1 MNEMI
6 STLAQIHK
14 NAEIGENVTIEA
26 FAVIHDNVKIGAG
39 THIQSHAVIFPG
51 ARIGKN
57 CNIFPGAVISA
68 VPQDLKFAGEDTTTE
83 IGDNT
88 VIREYCTIHR
98 GTKENWKTV
107 IGSNCLIMN
116 YVHVA
121 HDCVIGNHVILSGYS
136 GLAGHVDIEDYVIM
150 EGYSMVQ
157 QFIRIGAHAFLAGSS
172 KVRKNV
178 PPYVKAA
185 REPLSYIGVN
195 TVGLSRRGFKPEV
208 IKQIEDIYRLLY
220 VMGTSIPTA
229 LKAIEAEIPNSAEKQ
244 SIIDFI
250 NNSPNGIMKGPLSS
264 LKESDAVEN

>member
-1 MNEMI
+1 MI
-6 STLAQIHK
+6 STLAQVHK
-14 NAEIGENVTIEA
+14 NAEIGENVTIDA
-26 FAVIHDNVKIGAG
+26 FAVIHYNVKIGSG
-39 THIQSHAVIFPG
+39 THIQSHVVIYPG

-57 CNIFPGAVISA
+57 CKIFPGAVISA
-68 VPQDLKFAGEDTTTE
+68 VPQDLKFAGEDTTVE

-88 VIREYCTIHR
+88 VIREYSTIHR

-116 YVHVA
+116 YVHIA
-121 HDCVIGNHVILSGYS
+121 HDCVIGNHVILSGYC
-136 GLAGHVDIEDYVIM
+136 GLAGHVDIEDFVIL

-195 TVGLSRRGFKPEV
+195 TVGLTRRGFKPNV

-229 LKAIEAEIPNSAEKQ
+229 LKAIEVEIPESQEKNN
-244 SIIDFI
+244 IIDFI

>member
-1 MNEMI
+1 MI

-14 NAEIGENVTIEA
+14 NAEIGENVTIDA

-39 THIQSHAVIFPG
+39 THIQSHAVIYPG
-51 ARIGKN
+51 ARIGKD
-57 CNIFPGAVISA
+57 CTIFPGAVISA
-68 VPQDLKFAGEDTTTE
+68 VPQDLKFAGEDTTVE

-107 IGSNCLIMN
+107 IGNNCLIMN

-121 HDCVIGNHVILSGYS
+121 HDCVIGNHVILSGYC

-157 QFIRIGAHAFLAGSS
+157 QFIRIGAHAFLGGSS

-229 LKAIEAEIPNSAEKQ
+229 LKAIAIEIPDSQEKQ
-244 SIIDFI
+244 NIIDFI

>member
-1 MNEMI
+1 MSLI
-6 STLAQIHK
+6 SPLAQISPK
-14 NAEIGENVTIEA
+14 AKLGENVSVEP
-26 FAVIHDNVKIGAG
+26 FALIHDNVEIGAG
-39 THIQSHAVIFPG
+39 TVIMSHAVLMPG

-57 CNIFPGAVISA
+57 CQIFPGAVISA
-68 VPQDLKFAGEDTTTE
+68 VPQDLKFAGEDTTAE

-150 EGYSMVQ
+150 EGYSMAQ
-157 QFIRIGAHAFLAGSS
+157 HFIPRGAHAFLAGNS
-172 KVRKNV
+172 KARKNV
-178 PPYVKAA
+178 PLYVKAA

-195 TVGLSRRGFKPEV
+195 TVGLSRRGFKPET
-208 IKQIEDIYRLLY
+208 IKNIEDTYRLLY
-220 VMGTSIPTA
+220 VMSTSIPTA
-229 LKAIEAEIPNSAEKQ
+229 VKAIETEIPESEEKRH
-244 SIIDFI
+244 IID
-250 NNSPNGIMKGPLSS
+250 
-264 LKESDAVEN
+264 

>member
-1 MNEMI
+1 MI

-39 THIQSHAVIFPG
+39 THIQSHAVIMSG

-68 VPQDLKFAGEDTTTE
+68 APQDLKFVGEETTVE

-121 HDCVIGNHVILSGYS
+121 HDCVIGNHVILSGYC

-157 QFIRIGAHAFLAGSS
+157 QFIKIGAHAFLAGSS

-195 TVGLSRRGFKPEV
+195 TVGLSRRGFKPEA
-208 IKQIEDIYRLLY
+208 IKQIEDTYRILY

-229 LKAIEAEIPNSAEKQ
+229 LKSIELEIPESKEKHN
-244 SIIDFI
+244 IIDFI

-264 LKESDAVEN
+264 LKESEI

>member
-1 MNEMI
+1 MI

-14 NAEIGENVTIEA
+14 NAEIGENVTIDA
-26 FAVIHDNVKIGAG
+26 FAVIQDNVKIGSG
-39 THIQSHAVIFPG
+39 THIQSHAVIYPG

-57 CNIFPGAVISA
+57 CHIFPGAVISA
-68 VPQDLKFAGEDTTTE
+68 VPQDLKFAGEDTTVE

-107 IGSNCLIMN
+107 SGKNCVIMN

-121 HDCVIGNHVILSGYS
+121 HDCVIGNHVILSGYC

-157 QFIRIGAHAFLAGSS
+157 QFIRIGAHAFLGGSS

-195 TVGLSRRGFKPEV
+195 TVGLTRRGFGPET
-208 IKQIEDIYRLLY
+208 IKQIEDIYRILY

-229 LKAIEAEIPNSAEKQ
+229 LKAIEVEIPESPEKRN
-244 SIIDFI
+244 IIDFI

>member
-1 MNEMI
+1 MI
-6 STLAQIHK
+6 SPLAQIHK

-39 THIQSHAVIFPG
+39 AIIQSHAVLMPG
-51 ARIGKN
+51 TRIGKN
-57 CNIFPGAVISA
+57 CNIFPGAVISG
-68 VPQDLKFAGEDTTTE
+68 VPQDLKFVGEETTVE

-107 IGSNCLIMN
+107 IGKNCLIMN
-116 YVHVA
+116 YVHIA
-121 HDCVIGNHVILSGYS
+121 HDCVIGDHVILSGYS
-136 GLAGHVDIEDYVIM
+136 GLAGHVDIEDWVIM

-157 QFIRIGAHAFLAGSS
+157 QFIKIGAHAFLAGNS

-195 TVGLSRRGFKPEV
+195 TVGLSRRGFKPET
-208 IKQIEDIYRLLY
+208 IKNIEDTYRLLY
-220 VMGTSIPTA
+220 VKGTSIPTA
-229 LKAIEAEIPNSAEKQ
+229 LKAIEEEIPESEEKKH
-244 SIIDFI
+244 IIDFI
-250 NNSPNGIMKGPLSS
+250 NNSPDGIMKGPVSR
-264 LKESDAVEN
+264 LKEPGAVEK

>member
-1 MNEMI
+1 MI
-6 STLAQIHK
+6 SPLAQIHK
-14 NAEIGENVTIEA
+14 DAEIGENVTIEA
-26 FAVIHDNVKIGAG
+26 FAVIHANVKIGEG
-39 THIQSHAVIFPG
+39 SLIQSHAVLMPG

-57 CNIFPGAVISA
+57 CVIFPGAVISA
-68 VPQDLKFAGEDTTTE
+68 VPQDLKFVGEETTVE

-121 HDCVIGNHVILSGYS
+121 HDCVIGDHVILSGYC

-157 QFIRIGAHAFLAGSS
+157 QFIRIGAHAFLAATS

-195 TVGLSRRGFKPEV
+195 TIGLTRRGFKPET
-208 IKQIEDIYRLLY
+208 IKNIEDTYRLLY
-220 VMGTSIPTA
+220 VKGTSIPTA
-229 LKAIEAEIPNSAEKQ
+229 LKAIEEEIPESEEKRH
-244 SIIDFI
+244 IIDFI
-250 NNSPNGIMKGPLSS
+250 KNSPDGIMKGPVSS
-264 LKESDAVEN
+264 LKEAGAVGK

>member
-1 MNEMI
+1 MI
-6 STLAQIHK
+6 SPLAQIHK

-26 FAVIHDNVKIGAG
+26 FVVIHDNVKIGAG
-39 THIQSHAVIFPG
+39 THIQSHAVIMPG

-57 CNIFPGAVISA
+57 CSIFPGAVISA

-116 YVHVA
+116 YVHIA

-136 GLAGHVDIEDYVIM
+136 GLAGHVDIEDHVIM

-157 QFIRIGAHAFLAGSS
+157 QFIHIGAHAFVAGSS

-185 REPLSYIGVN
+185 RDPLSYIGVN
-195 TVGLSRRGFKPEV
+195 VIGMTRRGFKTET
-208 IKQIEDIYRLLY
+208 IKNIEDTYRLLY
-220 VMGTSIPTA
+220 VKGTSIATA
-229 LKAIEAEIPNSAEKQ
+229 LKVIEHEIPQSPEKQ
-244 SIIDFI
+244 HIIDFI
-250 NNSPNGIMKGPLSS
+250 NNSPDGIMKGPISS
-264 LKESDAVEN
+264 LKEAGEIGK

>member
-1 MNEMI
+1 MI
-6 STLAQIHK
+6 STLAEIHK

-26 FAVIHDNVKIGAG
+26 FVVIHDNVKIGAG
-39 THIQSHAVIFPG
+39 TLIHSHAVIMPG

-57 CNIFPGAVISA
+57 CVIFPGAVISA
-68 VPQDLKFAGEDTTTE
+68 APQDLKFIGEDTTVE

-121 HDCVIGNHVILSGYS
+121 HDCVIGNHVILSGYC

-157 QFIRIGAHAFLAGSS
+157 QFIKIGAHAFLAGSS

-195 TVGLSRRGFKPEV
+195 TVGLSRRGFTPET
-208 IKQIEDIYRLLY
+208 IKQIEDTYRILY

-229 LKAIEAEIPNSAEKQ
+229 LKSIELEIPASKEKQ

-250 NNSPNGIMKGPLSS
+250 KNSPNGIMKGPLSS
-264 LKESDAVEN
+264 LKESEI

>member
-1 MNEMI
+1 MI
-6 STLAQIHK
+6 STLAQVHK

-39 THIQSHAVIFPG
+39 TIVQSHAVIMPG

-57 CNIFPGAVISA
+57 CVIFPGAVISA
-68 VPQDLKFAGEDTTTE
+68 VPQDLKFAGEKTTVE
-83 IGDNT
+83 IGDHT
-88 VIREYCTIHR
+88 IIREYCTIHR
-98 GTKENWKTV
+98 GTKENMKTV
-107 IGSNCLIMN
+107 IGGNCLIMN

-195 TVGLSRRGFKPEV
+195 VVGLTRRGFKPET
-208 IKQIEDIYRLLY
+208 IKNIEDTYRLLY
-220 VMGTSIPTA
+220 VKGTSIPTA
-229 LKAIEAEIPNSAEKQ
+229 LKAIEDEIPESEEKKH
-244 SIIDFI
+244 IIDFI
-250 NNSPNGIMKGPLSS
+250 NNSPDGIMKGPLSS
-264 LKESDAVEN
+264 LKEAGALEK

>member
-1 MNEMI
+1 MI

-14 NAEIGENVTIEA
+14 NAEIGENVTIDA

-39 THIQSHAVIFPG
+39 THIESHAVIYPG

-57 CNIFPGAVISA
+57 CRIFPGAVISA
-68 VPQDLKFAGEDTTTE
+68 VPQDLKFAGEDTTVE

-107 IGSNCLIMN
+107 IGNNCLIMN

-157 QFIRIGAHAFLAGSS
+157 QFIRIGAHAFLGGSS

-178 PPYVKAA
+178 PPYVKAS
-185 REPLSYIGVN
+185 RDPLSYIGVN
-195 TVGLSRRGFKPEV
+195 TVGLSRRGFKPET

-229 LKAIEAEIPNSAEKQ
+229 LKTIEAELPNTAERQ
-244 SIIDFI
+244 NILDFI